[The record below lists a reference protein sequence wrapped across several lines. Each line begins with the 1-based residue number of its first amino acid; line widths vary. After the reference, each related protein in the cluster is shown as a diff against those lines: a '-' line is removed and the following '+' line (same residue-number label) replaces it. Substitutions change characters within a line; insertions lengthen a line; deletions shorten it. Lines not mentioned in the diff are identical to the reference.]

1 MRSSTPFRGWPLLP
15 LLLATWLVQPVMA
28 QPANTAA
35 TLPKSISA
43 RLPLGCVD
51 LSDGQRSTGPRD
63 RQHLASVEAA
73 AEAGRASCQLLLG
86 HWYED
91 GAGVSLS
98 QAKAMDLYR
107 QAAVNNGRG
116 HLAMGRL
123 VESDWTPDYARAR
136 RHYADAIA
144 HSVPAGEVALA
155 RLHREGLGGPKDQAE
170 ALRVLRMGAYRGDNQ
185 SWRDMHLLSDYAS
198 LSDEAQKLEDFTNW
212 RRNYWQRLSQAMSMA
227 HDQGALPGAGSGVWL
242 AEFSNGAQRPQV
254 SNIETSGRDDL
265 DRAVTRVLAQVAMP
279 PPPPGEQNMSLKIPL
294 SVAPREPAT
303 AASAR

>member
-1 MRSSTPFRGWPLLP
+1 MRSSTPIRGWRLLP
-15 LLLATWLVQPVMA
+15 LLFPMWLVQPVVA
-28 QPANTAA
+28 QPAS
-35 TLPKSISA
+35 LPKSSSA
-43 RLPLGCVD
+43 RLLLGCAD

-98 QAKAMDLYR
+98 MSRATDLYR

-116 HLAMGRL
+116 HVALGRI
-123 VESDWTPDYARAR
+123 VEAAWTPDYALAR

-144 HSVPAGEVALA
+144 HPVPAGEVELA
-155 RLHREGLGGPKDQAE
+155 RLYREGLGGPKDQAE

-198 LSDEAQKLEDFTNW
+198 LSDEAQQRMDYLTW

-227 HDQGALPGAGSGVWL
+227 HDQGVLPGAGSGVWL
-242 AEFSNGAQRPQV
+242 AEFSKGAQRPQV
-254 SNIETSGRDDL
+254 GNMETSGRDDL

-294 SVAPREPAT
+294 SVAPREPAA
-303 AASAR
+303 AASGR